1 MSKAWKVLGRLAEN
15 KVQKRRQ
22 ELQQINQAIQQLE
35 FRKAQILLLMS
46 ENRSR
51 LESKKQG
58 CSMSEIQVIT
68 RFITNLGGA
77 LRGTDQEIEIFT
89 QKKVLASKEL
99 HLATREEQKMD
110 SLLERDVMRQEK
122 AAQLAEQ
129 KQLDAAGIAIFNK
142 NIKTN
147 K

>member
-22 ELQQINQAIQQLE
+22 ELQQINQTIQQLE

-89 QKKVLASKEL
+89 QKKALASKEL
-99 HLATREEQKMD
+99 HLATREEHKMG